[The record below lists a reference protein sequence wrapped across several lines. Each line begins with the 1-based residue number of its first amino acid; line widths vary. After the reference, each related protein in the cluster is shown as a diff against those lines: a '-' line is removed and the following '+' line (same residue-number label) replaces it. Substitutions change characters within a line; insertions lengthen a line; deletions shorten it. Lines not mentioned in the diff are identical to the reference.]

1 MEQTSV
7 HHFEIFLMNSLMS
20 FGDSNSLIL
29 NTSLQGAK
37 DQFSSKNTSPQL

>member
-1 MEQTSV
+1 MEQSNV
-7 HHFEIFLMNSLMS
+7 HHFGIFLMNSLMS
-20 FGDSNSLIL
+20 LSDSNSLIL